1 MYLFIE
7 LTLDTACTLGLGR
20 ETLASVA
27 SGAGGDPRKAE
38 IEAQPPAPSPEV
50 ETLIPWQLTLVRREQ
65 FGAEKG
71 LKDKKQVRFLS
82 WVKANDSHSEE
93 KLRNKL

>member
-1 MYLFIE
+1 MEQQIQIRNLLYLFIE

-38 IEAQPPAPSPEV
+38 IEAQPPAPSPET
-50 ETLIPWQLTLVRREQ
+50 EGTL
-65 FGAEKG
+65 
-71 LKDKKQVRFLS
+71 
-82 WVKANDSHSEE
+82 
-93 KLRNKL
+93 